1 MLKHSWKMPYIYCN
15 GTVFYLT
22 SLIEAGWMPAIMNNS
37 VLNTA
42 PCSVVGSFQR
52 IGWKPSSFC
61 SAATAEAGF
70 PGWTFPQK
78 RVRACSAG
86 CTRRSTT
93 SSTTSPRDRRRRR
106 WGWRWWTESRESST
120 TCGPAL
126 RYLPHSPNTL
136 LCSLCSPASLP
147 LENSSCSWLLENVKT
162 QHMAWLGTNC
172 WNNECFKKML
182 TAAQLLTLDATLFSL
197 PWPS

>member
-15 GTVFYLT
+15 GTVFISHPWFKLVECQQSWIIQSWIPLPVLSSAPFRESDEAF
-22 SLIEAGWMPAIMNNS
+22 SL
-37 VLNTA
+37 LN
-42 PCSVVGSFQR
+42 F
-52 IGWKPSSFC
+52 PS
-61 SAATAEAGF
+61 
-70 PGWTFPQK
+70 K

-136 LCSLCSPASLP
+136 PCSLCSPASFP
-147 LENSSCSWLLENVKT
+147 LENSSCSWLLEIVKT
-162 QHMAWLGTNC
+162 QHTAWLGSNC

-182 TAAQLLTLDATLFSL
+182 TTAQLLTLDATLYSL